1 MLVVQVREMLTWTTR
16 MSTQLPSAFQTS
28 DRLIRHIAGEFSHII
43 LPSDLDYQDLVQEG
57 WVAFLKARQRYQPGT
72 VPLWGYA
79 YPRVRYAM
87 QDALH
92 RSFHGASKRQEI
104 VTKDGADGMEELPD
118 PSPSPDA
125 LLIQAETTRQLQAAT
140 QGPRHREVLRLYREG
155 YSQRAI
161 AKQLHLTEGRIS
173 QILTQI
179 RLHYAFGD

>member
-57 WVAFLKARQRYQPGT
+57 WVAFLQARQRYQPGK

-87 QDALH
+87 KDALH
-92 RSFHGASKRQEI
+92 QSFYRASKRQET
-104 VTKDGADGMEELPD
+104 VTEDETDLLEELLDPNPPPD
-118 PSPSPDA
+118 V
-125 LLIQAETTRQLQAAT
+125 LLIQAETTRQLQSAT
-140 QGPRHREVLRLYREG
+140 RGPRHLEVLRLYQEG
-155 YSQRAI
+155 YTQRSI
-161 AKQLHLTEGRIS
+161 AKQLQLTEGRVS
-173 QILTQI
+173 QILAQI